1 MVKKT
6 VQVLLAALAGVQATP
21 LHLKTSVEDGVS
33 SLLLEASSEFVKAA
47 THVVKGMGS
56 VSMATDLLVTR
67 QAVDAIHSAQNY
79 WTAVDPEDVDNVFH
93 NWTVSR
99 FRSIL
104 NRAHDVPKATNAN
117 DGPERLVEF
126 FNQPNHKLPIRKI
139 RGNFTALP
147 KSFDSREKWYDC
159 QSVHMIR
166 DQGECGA
173 CWAFGTTSA
182 MSDRTCIHS
191 NGKIQD
197 ILAARDLMSCCP
209 YCAND
214 GGCNGGWPEDA
225 YTYWHEYGLV
235 TGDNHGSMLGCQ
247 PYPIPISLYHG
258 KNNSAVKDTNGRYIN
273 SPECVRKCTNEIYTR
288 RNFTTDKIKAKSTH
302 ALQKTWKTSKCACK
316 VPACH
321 ANTQRPSLPPPV
333 RTITLPTNPD
343 TSFNFLKTI
352 IFLTFKPP
360 TKGRFTV
367 SSPSTHSAP
376 CGRSSPTGQSQW
388 AITSTKIS
396 HCTRT
401 ACTLKQQATAWPPTS
416 FP

>member
-288 RNFTTDKIKAKSTH
+288 RNFTTDKIKAKEVYRLEPLDTFG
-302 ALQKTWKTSKCACK
+302 AMWEIFTNGPITVGYNVYKDFPLYKDGVYVKTTSDCLAPHIVSIIGWGEENN
-316 VPACH
+316 VPYWV
-321 ANTQRPSLPPPV
+321 V
-333 RTITLPTNPD
+333 RNSWNRLWGHHGFFKMRRGTNECGIEEVMIAGIPD
-343 TSFNFLKTI
+343 
-352 IFLTFKPP
+352 
-360 TKGRFTV
+360 V
-367 SSPSTHSAP
+367 
-376 CGRSSPTGQSQW
+376 
-388 AITSTKIS
+388 
-396 HCTRT
+396 
-401 ACTLKQQATAWPPTS
+401 
-416 FP
+416 